1 MAWTQAQADALRE
14 AVATGA
20 TTVTIDGKTVT
31 YRSLKDMLR
40 LLQVIENSLSPS
52 TASSYRRVQ
61 FGSPR
66 GVGSDTS
73 QWSD

>member
-14 AVATGA
+14 AAATGA
-20 TTVTIDGKTVT
+20 TTVVIDGKSVT
-31 YRSLKDMLR
+31 YRSLKDIMR
-40 LLQVIENSLSPS
+40 LLQVIESSLSAS

-66 GVGSDTS
+66 GVASDTS

>member
-14 AVATGA
+14 AIATGA
-20 TTVTIDGKTVT
+20 TTVMIDGKTVS
-31 YRSLKDMLR
+31 YRNLNDMLR
-40 LLQVIENSLSPS
+40 LLRVIENSLSAS
-52 TASSYRRVQ
+52 TASDYRRVQ

-73 QWSD
+73 PWE